1 MVEAWWLVV
10 AACGGVMV
18 GMFLFAV
25 MTMAAGEPHD
35 EIDIARVTNAMN

>member
-18 GMFLFAV
+18 GMFLFAL
-25 MTMAAGEPHD
+25 MSMAREEPQSD
-35 EIDIARVTNAMN
+35 FVAPRITNALN

>member
-10 AACGGVMV
+10 AGAGGVMI

-25 MTMAAGEPHD
+25 MSIAGEEPQAD
-35 EIDIARVTNAMN
+35 VVTPRMTNAMN

>member
-18 GMFLFAV
+18 GMFLFALL
-25 MTMAAGEPHD
+25 TMAREEPQTDFVTHR
-35 EIDIARVTNAMN
+35 ATNA